1 MLQECIIK
9 VDFKPFLSGVLFLLV
24 FFSTNVYMWIE
35 FNEASGYGVKVVLA

>member
-9 VDFKPFLSGVLFLLV
+9 VDFKPFLSGVLFLL

-35 FNEASGYGVKVVLA
+35 LNEASGYDVKVVLA